1 MASAFSN
8 NTANLTS
15 SERTSNSKAK
25 TNYNYL
31 RLVSLKNV
39 NYLPNK
45 YIGCKNKIFSS
56 SSGNV
61 ILGLDDSVINEQRKN
76 QSTFPPPSRASES
89 ALSKLVNTRSYD
101 LRNSINKG
109 FYLPTTI
116 PKNNTTN
123 DNINRPPYTYD
134 PSCKTYFDTSDELQI
149 NYTQPNTSGDLQ
161 EILFNEYLDFGDAT
175 LVTNT
180 QFITKDNNDNI
191 GDIPFKTMYSNQVQ
205 VTDASFGD
213 YIIDP
218 DNIIT
223 NYKDSDLPTYI
234 GLQNAVVK
242 DADGEEKILKVIN
255 WRKLQINTF
264 PNNKYHR
271 FSVNEPIKFYNYDAC
286 LTSTTPPSDIDK
298 SGIENIVHSDWRSGK
313 TDNNNNGAGD
323 FDMEGDATGSNGL
336 GDDIQGNTSSGTITN
351 IEF

>member
-31 RLVSLKNV
+31 RLVSLKNRE
-39 NYLPNK
+39 
-45 YIGCKNKIFSS
+45 CKSKKFSS

-61 ILGLDDSVINEQRKN
+61 ILGLDD
-76 QSTFPPPSRASES
+76 TPSLLNPSYEV
-89 ALSKLVNTRSYD
+89 ALSKLVNARSYE

-134 PSCKTYFDTSDELQI
+134 PSCKTYFSQQDESI
-149 NYTQPNTSGDLQ
+149 VSYTQPNTSGDLQ

-180 QFITKDNNDNI
+180 QFVKNTSNDN

-223 NYKDSDLPTYI
+223 NYKDSDLPTYL
-234 GLQNAVVK
+234 GLQNSTTSYS
-242 DADGEEKILKVIN
+242 DSDGKEKILKIIN

-271 FSVNEPIKFYNYDAC
+271 FSINEPVKFYNYDAC
-286 LTSTTPPSDIDK
+286 VNPPIVPPPDIDL
-298 SGIENIVHSDWRSGK
+298 SNIRNIVNSNWQPGK
-313 TDNNNNGAGD
+313 ISQNNGAGSSNTA
-323 FDMEGDATGSNGL
+323 GDPNSNSGL
-336 GDDIQGNTSSGTITN
+336 GPNVIHDGASGSITTLNT
-351 IEF
+351 

>member
-15 SERTSNSKAK
+15 SDRTSNSKAK

-39 NYLPNK
+39 DNNNVNPK
-45 YIGCKNKIFSS
+45 YVGCKNKRFSS

-61 ILGLDDSVINEQRKN
+61 ILGLDDSVINEQRKT
-76 QSTFPPPSRASES
+76 QSDFPPPGRESEL
-89 ALSKLVNTRSYD
+89 ALSKLVNVRSYD

-116 PKNNTTN
+116 PRNSTTN

-134 PSCKTYFDTSDELQI
+134 PECKTYFTQPDQI
-149 NYTQPNTSGDLQ
+149 ITGYTQPNTSGDLQ
-161 EILFNEYLDFGDAT
+161 EILFNEYLDFGDLT

-180 QFITKDNNDNI
+180 QFIKDSGTN
-191 GDIPFKTMYSNQVQ
+191 DIPFKTMYNNQVQ
-205 VTDASFGD
+205 VTDASFAD

-218 DNIIT
+218 DNLIT
-223 NYKDSDLPTYI
+223 NYKDSDLPTYL
-234 GLQNAVVK
+234 GLQ
-242 DADGEEKILKVIN
+242 DASSTLIEDGKEKVLKVIN
-255 WRKLQINTF
+255 WRNLQINTF

-271 FSVNEPIKFYNYDAC
+271 FSMNEPIKFYNYDAC
-286 LTSTTPPSDIDK
+286 FPPPGPPADYNYNDIKTRVNYGWAD
-298 SGIENIVHSDWRSGK
+298 GK
-313 TDNNNNGAGD
+313 TGS
-323 FDMEGDATGSNGL
+323 SNGIGIGQTAITVSGSGASGL
-336 GDDIQGNTSSGTITN
+336 GVDIQPDLT
-351 IEF
+351 

>member
-15 SERTSNSKAK
+15 SDRTSNSKAK

-39 NYLPNK
+39 DNNNVNPK
-45 YIGCKNKIFSS
+45 YVGCKNKRFSS

-61 ILGLDDSVINEQRKN
+61 ILGLDDSVINDQRKKE
-76 QSTFPPPSRASES
+76 SDDFFPPPSRTSEQ
-89 ALSKLVNTRSYD
+89 ALSKLVNVKSYD

-116 PKNNTTN
+116 PRNTTTN

-134 PSCKTYFDTSDELQI
+134 PECKTYFTHPDQI
-149 NYTQPNTSGDLQ
+149 ITGYTQPNTSGDLQ
-161 EILFNEYLDFGDAT
+161 EILFNEYLDFGDLT

-180 QFITKDNNDNI
+180 QFINDSGNN
-191 GDIPFKTMYSNQVQ
+191 DIPFKTMYNNQVQ
-205 VTDASFGD
+205 VTDASFSD

-218 DNIIT
+218 DNLIT
-223 NYKDSDLPTYI
+223 NYKDSDLPTYL
-234 GLQNAVVK
+234 GLQSYSSTLKQSN
-242 DADGEEKILKVIN
+242 GPEKVLKVIN
-255 WRKLQINTF
+255 WRNLQINTF

-286 LTSTTPPSDIDK
+286 LNSTVFQNYIINNNNDIRTRVNY
-298 SGIENIVHSDWRSGK
+298 GWAPGK
-313 TDNNNNGAGD
+313 TDSNSVGISQTTINAG
-323 FDMEGDATGSNGL
+323 GDSGYGV
-336 GDDIQGNTSSGTITN
+336 DIQSDLS
-351 IEF
+351 

>member
-31 RLVSLKNV
+31 RLVSLKNRE
-39 NYLPNK
+39 
-45 YIGCKNKIFSS
+45 CKSKKFSS

-61 ILGLDDSVINEQRKN
+61 ILGLDD
-76 QSTFPPPSRASES
+76 TPSLLNSSSEV
-89 ALSKLVNTRSYD
+89 ALSKLVNARSYE

-134 PSCKTYFDTSDELQI
+134 PNCKTYFSQQDESI
-149 NYTQPNTSGDLQ
+149 VSYTQPNTSGDLQ

-180 QFITKDNNDNI
+180 QFVTKNTSNDN

-223 NYKDSDLPTYI
+223 NYKDSDLPTYL
-234 GLQNAVVK
+234 GLQNATTK
-242 DADGEEKILKVIN
+242 DSDGKEKILKIIN

-271 FSVNEPIKFYNYDAC
+271 FSINEPIKFYNYDAC
-286 LTSTTPPSDIDK
+286 VDPSIPPPDIDL
-298 SGIENIVHSDWRSGK
+298 SNIQNIDSSEWQLGK
-313 TDNNNNGAGD
+313 TSKNNGAGSSNI
-323 FDMEGDATGSNGL
+323 TGVPLDDTGL
-336 GDDIQGNTSSGTITN
+336 GPNIIHDAASGSITTLN
-351 IEF
+351 L

>member
-39 NYLPNK
+39 DSPPN
-45 YIGCKNKIFSS
+45 YIGCKNNKFSS

-61 ILGLDDSVINEQRKN
+61 ILGLDDSVINEKRKT
-76 QSTFPPPSRASES
+76 QSDDFFPPPSRSS
-89 ALSKLVNTRSYD
+89 QLALSKLVNVRSYD

-116 PKNNTTN
+116 PRNSTTN

-134 PSCKTYFDTSDELQI
+134 PECKTYFTHPDQI
-149 NYTQPNTSGDLQ
+149 ITGYTQPNTSGDLQ
-161 EILFNEYLDFGDAT
+161 EILFNEYLDFGDLT

-180 QFITKDNNDNI
+180 QFIKDSGNN
-191 GDIPFKTMYSNQVQ
+191 DIPFKTMYNNQVQ
-205 VTDASFGD
+205 VTDASFSD

-218 DNIIT
+218 DNLIT
-223 NYKDSDLPTYI
+223 SYKDSDLPTYL
-234 GLQNAVVK
+234 GLQ
-242 DADGEEKILKVIN
+242 DASSTLKESDGKEKVLKVIN
-255 WRKLQINTF
+255 WRNLQINTF

-286 LTSTTPPSDIDK
+286 LNTTVPPADYYKDDIKTRVNYGWAD
-298 SGIENIVHSDWRSGK
+298 GK
-313 TDNNNNGAGD
+313 TGNNNGIGISQISV
-323 FDMEGDATGSNGL
+323 GTSGSSASGL
-336 GDDIQGNTSSGTITN
+336 GIDIQPPEQTL
-351 IEF
+351 